1 MMDLRDFET
10 HRIVQKGLGNVK
22 NPFLLAIVEKND
34 FTLKGKLNPHGVSFC
49 ISPIIN
55 AITRV
60 GTLEEKNLLF
70 QAFLENTA
78 YKEIASNKR
87 GHKGETVQL
96 VDEAI
101 RVTNNVRSRQN
112 KIRDS
117 KIQDIIK
124 QIESEKLYDNKLIAV
139 RQEVLSQNEKGLTGL
154 IANQI
159 MSQYK
164 KPVLILSEVKHEDGK
179 LYWDGSGRNAPNCGL
194 DDLRGLLDSTEQVAM
209 AQGHASAF
217 GISIPQDKFDD
228 FIATTN
234 EALADY
240 DFSTT
245 YKVDAIYS
253 SAELDPN
260 DIISIYQMNDL
271 WTQGIE
277 EPLIAVNNIKL
288 SQENIF
294 INEKILKITDQ
305 NTGISYI
312 KFKPTSEEMMTFSTV
327 KFGYTIELVGTCN
340 FSTYDNTPQ
349 IMIKDYN
356 LAKNVIWDF

>member
-1 MMDLRDFET
+1 M
-10 HRIVQKGLGNVK
+10 
-22 NPFLLAIVEKND
+22 
-34 FTLKGKLNPHGVSFC
+34 
-49 ISPIIN
+49 
-55 AITRV
+55 
-60 GTLEEKNLLF
+60 
-70 QAFLENTA
+70 
-78 YKEIASNKR
+78 
-87 GHKGETVQL
+87 
-96 VDEAI
+96 
-101 RVTNNVRSRQN
+101 
-112 KIRDS
+112 
-117 KIQDIIK
+117 
-124 QIESEKLYDNKLIAV
+124 
-139 RQEVLSQNEKGLTGL
+139 
-154 IANQI
+154 
-159 MSQYK
+159 
-164 KPVLILSEVKHEDGK
+164 
-179 LYWDGSGRNAPNCGL
+179 
-194 DDLRGLLDSTEQVAM
+194 
-209 AQGHASAF
+209 HASAF

-228 FIATTN
+228 FITTMN

-260 DIISIYQMNDL
+260 DVISIYQMNDL

-356 LAKNVIWDF
+356 LTKNVIWDF

>member
-1 MMDLRDFET
+1 M
-10 HRIVQKGLGNVK
+10 
-22 NPFLLAIVEKND
+22 PND

-78 YKEIASNKR
+78 YKAIASNKR
-87 GHKGETVQL
+87 GHKGETVPL

-124 QIESEKLYDNKLIAV
+124 QIESEKLYENKLIAV
-139 RQEVLSQNEKGLTGL
+139 RQEVLNQNEKGLTGL

-179 LYWDGSGRNAPNCGL
+179 LYWDGSGRNAANCGL
-194 DDLRGLLDSTEQVAM
+194 DDLRGLLASTEQVAM
-209 AQGHASAF
+209 AQG
-217 GISIPQDKFDD
+217 
-228 FIATTN
+228 
-234 EALADY
+234 
-240 DFSTT
+240 
-245 YKVDAIYS
+245 
-253 SAELDPN
+253 
-260 DIISIYQMNDL
+260 
-271 WTQGIE
+271 
-277 EPLIAVNNIKL
+277 
-288 SQENIF
+288 
-294 INEKILKITDQ
+294 
-305 NTGISYI
+305 
-312 KFKPTSEEMMTFSTV
+312 
-327 KFGYTIELVGTCN
+327 
-340 FSTYDNTPQ
+340 
-349 IMIKDYN
+349 
-356 LAKNVIWDF
+356 